1 MTRTDP
7 YPNHQDPMKETKIA
21 TGGDSSNSSGMIVAG
36 GGALA
41 GDVHQVDRKKRGM
54 EGGGALEI
62 RQRQPTS

>member
-1 MTRTDP
+1 MTRTAP

-21 TGGDSSNSSGMIVAG
+21 TGGDSSNSSELMVAG

-41 GDVHQVDRKKRGM
+41 GDVDQVDQKKRGV
-54 EGGGALEI
+54 EGALEI

>member
-21 TGGDSSNSSGMIVAG
+21 MGGDPSNSSELMVAG

-41 GDVHQVDRKKRGM
+41 GDVDQVDQKKRGV
-54 EGGGALEI
+54 EGALEI
-62 RQRQPTS
+62 RHRPPTS